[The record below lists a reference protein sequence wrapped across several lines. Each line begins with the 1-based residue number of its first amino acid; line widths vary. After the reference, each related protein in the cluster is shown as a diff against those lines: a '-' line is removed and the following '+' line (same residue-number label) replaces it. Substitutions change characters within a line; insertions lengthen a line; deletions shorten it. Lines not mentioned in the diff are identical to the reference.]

1 MIVTCQKQV
10 YSRILTFFLVFLF
23 FKKSYSFSSMMSSKR
38 SNVDF
43 RPAKKTAFDL
53 GMWLDGDGGQMC
65 AVADIADIFDLV
77 DLDDQCSDE
86 DDGEENGDEFGYEV
100 DDVEDDDGD
109 DDASGSD
116 EPSIDEDA
124 LDDDNDHNNPLG
136 YVMNVFGPC
145 FFQI

>member
-1 MIVTCQKQV
+1 M
-10 YSRILTFFLVFLF
+10 L
-23 FKKSYSFSSMMSSKR
+23 SSKR

-43 RPAKKTAFDL
+43 RPAKKTTFDL

-65 AVADIADIFDLV
+65 TVADMADIFDLV

-86 DDGEENGDEFGYEV
+86 DDGEENGDEFGYEM

-109 DDASGSD
+109 DDDSGSD

-136 YVMNVFGPC
+136 YVMNVILIV
-145 FFQI
+145 QICVFLIIFELELIVLLFCMNL